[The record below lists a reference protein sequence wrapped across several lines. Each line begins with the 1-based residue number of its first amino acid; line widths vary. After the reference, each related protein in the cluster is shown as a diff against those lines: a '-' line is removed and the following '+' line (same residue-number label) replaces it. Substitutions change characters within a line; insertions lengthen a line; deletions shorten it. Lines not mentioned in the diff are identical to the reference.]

1 MGKRFLLMLLIA
13 GAIFGGLGYAKYQQI
28 MALKA
33 RFSVPQPPTPVE
45 VATVA
50 RVQRA
55 LSIPGTGTLTAVQDI
70 FVTNEVPGIVSTLSF
85 ESGARVAAGDVLVT
99 LDASVD
105 EATLEGM
112 VADLELARVQR
123 ARAEK
128 LVARHTISQ
137 SDYDEILA
145 RETQAGA
152 AVASHRALIA
162 KKTIRAP
169 FAGTLG
175 IRRIDVGDYL
185 AAGSPI
191 VPLQTLDPLYL
202 DSAIPEKY
210 IAALKPGQTVRVKA
224 QAYGAE
230 VFEGQISAVEPG
242 ADPATRMVRVRAELP
257 NADHRLRPG
266 MFVEVELLEEAAE
279 EVLEL
284 PDTAIT
290 YSPYGNSVFILL
302 TDKDGALSVERRQ
315 VETRAPR
322 EGRVV
327 VEKGLAEGDR
337 VVATGQNKLRNGVKV
352 VVSKDAPLVPV
363 TSR

>member
-1 MGKRFLLMLLIA
+1 MGKRLVLMLLIA
-13 GAIFGGLGYAKYQQI
+13 AGIFGGLGYAKYQQI
-28 MALKA
+28 MAMKA
-33 RFSVPQPPTPVE
+33 KFSVPPPPTPVAI
-45 VATVA
+45 ATVT
-50 RVQRA
+50 REKRIRT
-55 LSIPGTGTLTAVQDI
+55 IPGNGSLSAVQDI
-70 FVTNEVPGIVSTLSF
+70 FVTNEVPGIVSALSF
-85 ESGARVAAGDVLVT
+85 QSGRAVAAGETLVQ

-105 EATLEGM
+105 EATLEGL
-112 VADLELARVQR
+112 VADLELARLQR

-128 LVARHTISQ
+128 LVKRHTISQ
-137 SDYDEILA
+137 ADYDEILA
-145 RETQAGA
+145 RETQTRA
-152 AVASHRALIA
+152 AVAAQRALIA

-175 IRRIDVGDYL
+175 IRRVDLGDYL

-191 VPLQTLDPLYL
+191 VPLQTLDPVYL

-210 IAALKPGQTVRVKA
+210 IGALRPGQTVRVRV

-230 VFEGQISAVEPG
+230 VFEGRLTAVEPG
-242 ADPATRMVRVRAELP
+242 ADPTTRMVRVRAEMP

-266 MFVEVELLEEAAE
+266 MFVEVELVEENSQS
-279 EVLEL
+279 VLEL

-290 YSPYGNSVFILL
+290 YSPYGNSVFLL
-302 TDKDGALSVERRQ
+302 VTDKDGALSVERRQ

-327 VEKGLAEGDR
+327 IVKGLAEGDQ

-352 VVSKDAPLVPV
+352 TPAKDDPLTPAPAP
-363 TSR
+363 